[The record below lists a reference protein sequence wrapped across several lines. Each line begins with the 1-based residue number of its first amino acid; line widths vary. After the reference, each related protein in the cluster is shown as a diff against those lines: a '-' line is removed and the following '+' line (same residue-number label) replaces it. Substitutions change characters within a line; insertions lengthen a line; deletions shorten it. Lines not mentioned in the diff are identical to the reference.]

1 MTEKL
6 PAFEAAM
13 DKWNEA
19 VDERETAIDM
29 LSTLIKY
36 FKTNC
41 KIAHENDL
49 DSFQKMME
57 QGEIVAGFCQ
67 VVVEKQGEVIR
78 KFLVMNEIE
87 EENEKLEK
95 SLKGKKKS

>member
-1 MTEKL
+1 
-6 PAFEAAM
+6 
-13 DKWNEA
+13 
-19 VDERETAIDM
+19 
-29 LSTLIKY
+29 
-36 FKTNC
+36 
-41 KIAHENDL
+41 
-49 DSFQKMME
+49 ME

>member
-36 FKTNC
+36 FKTIYTRN
-41 KIAHENDL
+41 I
-49 DSFQKMME
+49 F
-57 QGEIVAGFCQ
+57 
-67 VVVEKQGEVIR
+67 
-78 KFLVMNEIE
+78 
-87 EENEKLEK
+87 
-95 SLKGKKKS
+95 

>member
-6 PAFEAAM
+6 PAFDAAM

-41 KIAHENDL
+41 KIDHEDDP

-67 VVVEKQGEVIR
+67 VVVEKHNDVIH
-78 KFLVMNEIE
+78 KFVIMNAID
-87 EENEKLEK
+87 EENKKLEK

>member
-41 KIAHENDL
+41 KIDHENDL
-49 DSFQKMME
+49 ESFQKMME
-57 QGEIVAGFCQ
+57 QGEIIAGFCQ
-67 VVVEKQGEVIR
+67 VVVEKQGEDIRIILVI
-78 KFLVMNEIE
+78 
-87 EENEKLEK
+87 
-95 SLKGKKKS
+95 KKIK